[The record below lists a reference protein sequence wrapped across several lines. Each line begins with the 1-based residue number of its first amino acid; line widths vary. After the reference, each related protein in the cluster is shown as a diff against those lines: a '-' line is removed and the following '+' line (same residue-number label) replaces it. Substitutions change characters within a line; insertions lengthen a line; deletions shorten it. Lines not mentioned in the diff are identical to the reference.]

1 MKTEV
6 LVDHLRG
13 VQFEVKARN
22 HTVICDQLVENGGF
36 DEGMT
41 PPEFLL
47 ASLGTCA
54 GYYAVQYLKARNL
67 PMEGLR
73 IRTAAD
79 KAMAPARL
87 TDFQIEIE
95 YPNDLDERHREGI
108 VRAVHACLIHNTL
121 LNPPRINVEVTTP
134 AIPVAA

>member
-6 LVDHLRG
+6 LVDHLG
-13 VQFEVKARN
+13 EVQFEVKARN
-22 HTVICDQLVENGGF
+22 HTIICDQPLENGGF

-47 ASLGTCA
+47 ESLGTCA
-54 GYYAVQYLKARNL
+54 GYYAVRYMKARNL
-67 PMEGLR
+67 SMEGLR
-73 IRTAAD
+73 IRATAD
-79 KAMAPARL
+79 KATAPARL
-87 TDFQIEIE
+87 TDFRIEVE
-95 YPNDLDERHREGI
+95 CQSALDARHREGI

-121 LNPPRINVEVTTP
+121 LNPPRIAVEVKTP

>member
-6 LVDHLRG
+6 LVDHLG
-13 VQFEVKARN
+13 GIQFEVKARN
-22 HTVICDQLVENGGF
+22 HTIICDQPVDNGGF

-67 PMEGLR
+67 PTDGLHV
-73 IRTAAD
+73 RTTAE
-79 KAMAPARL
+79 KAKAPARL
-87 TDFQIEIE
+87 VDFHVEVE
-95 YPNDLDERHREGI
+95 YPHELDERHREGL
-108 VRAVHACLIHNTL
+108 VRAVHGCLIHNTL
-121 LNPPRINVEVTTP
+121 LNPPRIELGITTGDLIN
-134 AIPVAA
+134 A

>member
-6 LVDHLRG
+6 LVDHLG
-13 VQFEVKARN
+13 EVQFEAKARN
-22 HTVICDQLVENGGF
+22 HTILCDQPLENGGF

-54 GYYAVQYLKARNL
+54 GYYAVQYMKARHL

-73 IRTAAD
+73 IRTTAG
-79 KAMAPARL
+79 KAKAPARL
-87 TDFQIEIE
+87 TDFRVEVE
-95 YPNDLDERHREGI
+95 CPHGLDERHREGI
-108 VRAVHACLIHNTL
+108 LRAVHACLIHNTL
-121 LNPPRINVEVTTP
+121 LHPPRIDVEVTAPATP
-134 AIPVAA
+134 AAA

>member
-6 LVDHLRG
+6 LVDHLG
-13 VQFEVKARN
+13 EVQFEVKARG
-22 HTVICDQLVENGGF
+22 HTIVCDQPMENGGF

-54 GYYAVQYLKARNL
+54 GYYAVQYMKARNL

-73 IRTAAD
+73 IRTTAD
-79 KAMAPARL
+79 KAKAPARL
-87 TDFQIEIE
+87 TDFRIELE
-95 YPNDLDERHREGI
+95 LPGQLDARHREGI
-108 VRAVHACLIHNTL
+108 MRAVHACLIHNTL
-121 LNPPRINVEVTTP
+121 LNPPRIDVEVKTP
-134 AIPVAA
+134 AVPMAA

>member
-6 LVDHLRG
+6 LVDHLG
-13 VQFEVKARN
+13 EVQFAVKARN
-22 HTVICDQLVENGGF
+22 HTIICDQPVESGGF

-54 GYYAVQYLKARNL
+54 GYYAVQYMKARNL

-73 IRTAAD
+73 IRTTAD
-79 KAMAPARL
+79 KAKGPARL
-87 TDFQIEIE
+87 TDFRIEVE
-95 YPNDLDERHREGI
+95 CRNEMDERHREGI

-121 LNPPRINVEVTTP
+121 LNPPRIDVEVM
-134 AIPVAA
+134 APVPV

>member
-6 LVDHLRG
+6 LVHHLG
-13 VQFEVKARN
+13 DVQFEVKARN
-22 HTVICDQLVENGGF
+22 HTIICDQPIENGGF

-54 GYYAVQYLKARNL
+54 GYYAVQYMKARNL

-73 IRTAAD
+73 IRTTAD
-79 KAMAPARL
+79 KAKAPARL
-87 TDFQIEIE
+87 TDFRIEVE
-95 YPNDLDERHREGI
+95 CPNPLDERHREGI
-108 VRAVHACLIHNTL
+108 MRAVHACLIHNTL
-121 LNPPRINVEVTTP
+121 LHPPRIDVEVTAP
-134 AIPVAA
+134 AIRVAA